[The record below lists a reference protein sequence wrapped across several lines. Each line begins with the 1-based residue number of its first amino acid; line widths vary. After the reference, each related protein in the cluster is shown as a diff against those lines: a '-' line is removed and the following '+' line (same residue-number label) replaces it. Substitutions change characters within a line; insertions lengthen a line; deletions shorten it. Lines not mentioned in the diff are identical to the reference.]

1 MSHVITLDPRTA
13 MALRTFIK
21 NGQLCK
27 IEINENHGIDHSK
40 LVSDVDI
47 YCLLKQGGDETFK
60 VSFKLQNEGHDACLY
75 FKAIDCDP
83 KSGEFTIHYQPG
95 VDKDFDADCLLNLF
109 VELTKPRIKEAHRE
123 QEIQSIVFV
132 GNTFWINGTTKF
144 KVLSDDGEGRLTI
157 ELLSG
162 SLGQGSDELLSLS
175 SHGLLD
181 GLYLGM
187 IKVA

>member
-1 MSHVITLDPRTA
+1 MSNAANLDPRTA
-13 MALRTFIK
+13 MALRSFIK
-21 NGQLCK
+21 NGLVTK
-27 IEINENHGIDHSK
+27 IQVLKNHGIDHTK
-40 LVSDVDI
+40 VVSDVNI
-47 YCLLKQGGDETFK
+47 YCLLAVDKAETFK
-60 VSFKLQNEGHDACLY
+60 VSFKLQNDANDACQ
-75 FKAIDCDP
+75 FISSMKCDP
-83 KSGEFTIHYQPG
+83 KTGEFEINWQNDLDES
-95 VDKDFDADCLLNLF
+95 VDLNKLLATF

-132 GNTFWINGTTKF
+132 GNF
-144 KVLSDDGEGRLTI
+144 KVLEDDGEGRLTI

-162 SLGQGSDELLSLS
+162 SMGQGSDELLSLS